1 MAYAPLA
8 QPSGRAERR
17 PKHVGSVHAS
27 PIHPTAGYDGQTLT
41 ISSLQGDYIYVVLQV
56 TRDLHPVECFDW
68 FLPGLEFDIGV
79 ADVTLAQFEALA
91 KSLGRWDIGMTG
103 VSPRAWA
110 TAVSKSMVPLHQL
123 LKVKGKF

>member
-8 QPSGRAERR
+8 QPPSRAARR
-17 PKHVGSVHAS
+17 PSHVGLVHAS
-27 PIHPTAGYDGQTLT
+27 PIHPMSGGGGQTLT

-56 TRDLHPVECFDW
+56 TRDLHPVVFFDW

-91 KSLGRWDIGMTG
+91 KSVGRWDIGMTG
-103 VSPRAWA
+103 VNPKAWA
-110 TAVSKSMVPLHQL
+110 TAVSKSMVSLHQL
-123 LKVKGKF
+123 LKVKYKF